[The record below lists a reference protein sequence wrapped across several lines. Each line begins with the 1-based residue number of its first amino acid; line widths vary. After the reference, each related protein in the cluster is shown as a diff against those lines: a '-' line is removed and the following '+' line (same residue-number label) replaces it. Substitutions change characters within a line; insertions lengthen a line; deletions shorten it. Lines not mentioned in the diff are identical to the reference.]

1 MDSVMIVDE
10 DDYDDCN
17 SEKPIYYANNGKSVV
32 RLDRPGLFYFIS
44 GVAGHCKKGQKMIVK
59 VLGQSSSPESSPPPP
74 PPPSNST
81 TPSGAAPMNAGFFSA
96 VMLPIGAVWGLWVCY
111 TMLQV

>member
-1 MDSVMIVDE
+1 MVVDE
-10 DDYDDCN
+10 DDYDDCD
-17 SEKPIYYANNGKSVV
+17 SEKPIFYANNGKSMV

-59 VLGQSSSPESSPPPP
+59 VLGQSSPPESSPP

-81 TPSGAAPMNAGFFSA
+81 TPSDAAPMNAGFFSA
-96 VMLPIGAVWGLWVCY
+96 VMLQIGAVLGLWVCH

>member
-1 MDSVMIVDE
+1 MDSMMVVDE
-10 DDYDDCN
+10 DAYDDCN
-17 SEKPIYYANNGKSVV
+17 SEKPIFYANNGKSVV

-74 PPPSNST
+74 PSNST
-81 TPSGAAPMNAGFFSA
+81 TPSGAAPMNPGFFSV
-96 VMLPIGAVWGLWVCY
+96 VMLQIGAVWGLWVCY
-111 TMLQV
+111 TMLHV